1 MSDDEDRV
9 IASLFD
15 ERGALRDPM
24 LASTH
29 PAEGAFV
36 VFGQRA
42 DSAIDEAA
50 ARSNARRFFGA
61 DLTLGPDREPA
72 TSHPEVDARWLRLT
86 SDDPTASGR
95 RVVYVRPAAP
105 ADHAR
110 AEDAEATAA
119 REGQR
124 AGGLSDLARRCPYAW
139 LVLAPS
145 DDDRVALTLAA
156 VLATVLLG
164 PIVTPS
170 GRRIFGVRGA
180 RMALEAAPPGYR

>member
-1 MSDDEDRV
+1 MR
-9 IASLFD
+9 APT
-15 ERGALRDPM
+15 RAATTGAWP
-24 LASTH
+24 S
-29 PAEGAFV
+29 
-36 VFGQRA
+36 
-42 DSAIDEAA
+42 IA
-50 ARSNARRFFGA
+50 AR
-61 DLTLGPDREPA
+61 TGPCRCA
-72 TSHPEVDARWLRLT
+72 GTC
-86 SDDPTASGR
+86 
-95 RVVYVRPAAP
+95 
-105 ADHAR
+105 
-110 AEDAEATAA
+110 A